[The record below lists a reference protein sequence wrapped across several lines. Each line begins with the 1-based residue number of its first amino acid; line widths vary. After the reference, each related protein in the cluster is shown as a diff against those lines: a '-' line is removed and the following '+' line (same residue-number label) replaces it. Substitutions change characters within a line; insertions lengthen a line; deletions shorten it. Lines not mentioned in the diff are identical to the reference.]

1 MKINENVKIGET
13 NKTLNDLVNSSY
25 DSGWIYPTLNSGWTS
40 QYSGAPTRYRKI
52 GKVVYLE
59 SFVDGTSTASDILF
73 TLPEGF
79 RPLNQYTRYVA
90 YSAYSNYII
99 NILNNGKVSVL
110 NKSGAITWLSINHS
124 FIAN

>member
-1 MKINENVKIGET
+1 MKINGDINISET
-13 NKTLNDLVNSSY
+13 NKTLNDLVDSIY

-40 QYSGAPTRYRKI
+40 QYSAAPTRYRKI

-59 SFVDGTSTASDILF
+59 SFVDGTAAASDVLF

-79 RPLNQYTRYVA
+79 RPNAQYTCYVA
-90 YSAYSNYII
+90 YSAYENYTI
-99 NILNNGKVSVL
+99 NILSNGTVNVL
-110 NKSGAITWLSINHS
+110 NKNGAITWLAINHS